1 MVPKDG
7 EVAVTAKA
15 SVPTVWSGIGLKVRW
30 GLPGATLKLVV
41 VVAAAKFPVAACFAV
56 MVTAPLPDSVTVE
69 PETLALP
76 TLTE

>member
-1 MVPKDG
+1 MAPKDG
-7 EVAVTAKA
+7 EVAVMTKA
-15 SVPTVWSGIGLKVRW
+15 GAPTVWSGIGLKVRL

-41 VVAAAKFPVAACFAV
+41 VVAAAKLPVAACFAV
-56 MVTAPLPDSVTVE
+56 MVTVPLPDSVTVE